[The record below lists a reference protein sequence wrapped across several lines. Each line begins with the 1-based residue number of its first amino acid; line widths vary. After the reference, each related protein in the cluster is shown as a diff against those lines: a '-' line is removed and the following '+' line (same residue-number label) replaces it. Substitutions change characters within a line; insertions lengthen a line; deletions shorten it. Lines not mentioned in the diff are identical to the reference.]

1 MQVCKDIDTV
11 YFIEN
16 DRWIKE
22 AEIISK
28 SGDLYTLRFDGHK
41 GTRLRAGR
49 LFPTYELAEQSIQ
62 QKRTRSASNRSP
74 LLH

>member
-1 MQVCKDIDTV
+1 MQVREDISTV

-16 DRWIKE
+16 NRWIKE
-22 AEIISK
+22 AEVIAK
-28 SGDLYTLRFDGHK
+28 SGDLYTLKFDSCK

-49 LFPTYELAEQSIQ
+49 LFPTYELAEQYIQ
-62 QKRTRSASNRSP
+62 KKHGGSTGNHPP

>member
-16 DRWIKE
+16 NRWIKE

-28 SGDLYTLRFDGHK
+28 RGDLYTLRFDGHK
-41 GTRLRAGR
+41 GTCLRAGR
-49 LFPTYELAEQSIQ
+49 LFPTYELAEQSI
-62 QKRTRSASNRSP
+62 KSHSRPKGYRPP

>member
-1 MQVCKDIDTV
+1 MQVCKNIDTV

-16 DRWIKE
+16 NRWIKE
-22 AEIISK
+22 AEIIAK
-28 SGDLYTLRFDGHK
+28 SGDLYTLRFDGYK

-49 LFPTYELAEQSIQ
+49 LFPTYELAEQNIR
-62 QKRTRSASNRSP
+62 QKRDKTPGNRSP

>member
-1 MQVCKDIDTV
+1 MQVREDINTV

-16 DRWIKE
+16 NRWIKE
-22 AEIISK
+22 AEVIAK
-28 SGDLYTLRFDGHK
+28 RGDLYTLRFDGYK

-49 LFPTYELAEQSIQ
+49 LFPTYELAERRIRKDHDGSTSI
-62 QKRTRSASNRSP
+62 RSP